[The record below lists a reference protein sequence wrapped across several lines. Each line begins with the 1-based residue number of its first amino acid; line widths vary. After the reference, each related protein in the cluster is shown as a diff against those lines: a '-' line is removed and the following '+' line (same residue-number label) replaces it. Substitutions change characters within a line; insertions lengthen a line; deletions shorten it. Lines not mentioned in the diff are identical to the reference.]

1 MFFSPNRKSERGQMI
16 VIVAMALTALVAMA
30 GLVIDGGM
38 ALANRRQVQNAA
50 DAAALAGTRVLGLDL
65 KWRAVNTGNPSPPP
79 APFGDTDTAV
89 CDAINDA
96 LAYNTNRGQTIP
108 SIDCYTGSDNAW
120 YVKFNADKT
129 ITDLGRVGEGVPAL
143 AQGVKV
149 IGNGQ
154 SDTFLIGV
162 IGISNIT
169 VGANATALAG
179 PGEPPLGNLMPFV
192 AQNPLGPFIPGE
204 EYQIRSEDE
213 GECGTSMIPPS
224 VADAAEDAGIVL
236 ASYVE
241 PQHAGHNGALAPAA
255 PSVPVADPAGGAFT
269 SSITVSL
276 SAESGAK
283 IYYTTDG
290 STPTASSTQYGS
302 ALTFTASTTL
312 KAIAVKGGKSSE
324 VGTFTYTQGTPPNP
338 PTANPPSGVVAS
350 GQVVTLSTTTPGATI
365 YYTTN
370 GTDPVV
376 GGAGT
381 TAGSTVTITAN
392 TQVRAI
398 ARSGTGIN
406 SAVATFNYTLAGST
420 QPPVANPVSGTEF
433 ATTLNVSLSTPTPGA
448 TIYYTLNGSA
458 PTTSSSQYTGT
469 PLSLVSTTTIRAF
482 ATAGGSDSLI
492 VDFTYTKT
500 GPVCPELTAGNF
512 GWVDYSGGS
521 NSNADLKNEIAD
533 PSLADTSW
541 YYTNCTSSSDT
552 NCRDPHDP
560 VDPADDHWLVEGT
573 PGHRD
578 TSLRAVCDNWLNK
591 IIYVPIW
598 DEFHMMAS
606 KKPNG
611 NNAVFH
617 IIGFAAFRLDGV
629 IDNKNNGDPTSD
641 ACGRGINLGGRP
653 NDKGFVGTYVD
664 SFVGTQVAPCLP
676 SADGPNPC
684 QNLQNDRLE
693 INLAD

>member
-1 MFFSPNRKSERGQMI
+1 MFFSPKRSERGQMV
-16 VIVAMALTALVAMA
+16 VIVALSLTVLVAMA

-65 KWRAVNTGNPSPPP
+65 KWRAVNAGNPSPPP
-79 APFGDTDTAV
+79 RPFADTDTAV
-89 CDAINDA
+89 CDAINNA
-96 LAYNTNRGQTIP
+96 LAYNTNPGQTIP
-108 SIDCYTGSDNAW
+108 AIDCYTGSDNAW

-129 ITDLGRVGEGVPAL
+129 ITNLGRVGEGVPGL

-154 SDTFLIGV
+154 SDTFLMGV

-213 GECGTSMIPPS
+213 GECGTSMVPPS

-241 PQHAGHNGALAPAA
+241 PQHAGHGEQLAPSA
-255 PSVPVADPAGGAFT
+255 PSVPVADPPGGNFL

-276 SAESGAK
+276 SAENGAD

-290 STPTASSTQYGS
+290 STPTSGSARYGS
-302 ALTFTASTTL
+302 ALTFTTTTTL
-312 KAIAVKGGKSSE
+312 KAIAVHGSRTSE

-338 PTANPPSGVVAS
+338 VTASPNSGVVSS
-350 GQVVTLSTTTPGATI
+350 GQVVTLSTTTAGATI
-365 YYTTN
+365 YYTTD
-370 GTDPVV
+370 GTNPVV
-376 GGAGT
+376 GAAGT

-406 SAVATFNYTLAGST
+406 SAVSIFNYTLPGSPE
-420 QPPVANPVSGTEF
+420 PPVANPVSGTEF
-433 ATTLNVSLSTPTPGA
+433 QTNLNVTLSTPTSGA
-448 TIYYTLNGSA
+448 TIYYTVNGST
-458 PTTSSSQYTGT
+458 PTTSSTQYTGT
-469 PLSLVSTTTIRAF
+469 PLSLVSTTTVKAIASLSG
-482 ATAGGSDSLI
+482 ADSL
-492 VDFTYTKT
+492 VAEFTYTKT

-598 DEFHMMAS
+598 DEFHMITA
-606 KKPNG
+606 KPNG

-629 IDNKNNGDPTSD
+629 IDNKNNGDPTTD
-641 ACGRGINLGGRP
+641 ACGAGVDLGGRP

-676 SADGPNPC
+676 SADGTNPC